1 MTDAVPPDP
10 PDAAVPAPADG
21 SGATARKPRKVFLL
35 VGVVLAAVLGVFL
48 FTSVGT
54 SQNSTGAPHEGGAL
68 PSFTAPNIGPVGP
81 SSVSLPAD
89 GGGNGTP
96 AVLLFFGAWCSSCR
110 QELPPLT
117 AAVQRQQ
124 QAGGALARVRVVG
137 VDSFD
142 GTSTAK
148 SFMRTEGVRFPV
160 ASDPDAAITSGLF
173 YFKGDPYTVFVKG
186 DGTIAKI
193 VIGAQLSAAAFTAD
207 ERALIPSG
215 T

>member
-1 MTDAVPPDP
+1 MTEAAPPAP
-10 PDAAVPAPADG
+10 PDAAVPAPAEG
-21 SGATARKPRKVFLL
+21 SGPAPRKPRKVFLL
-35 VGVVLAAVLGVFL
+35 VGVVLAVVLGVFL

-54 SQNSTGAPHEGGAL
+54 SQNSNGAPHEGGSL
-68 PSFTAPNIGPVGP
+68 PSFTASNIGPVGP
-81 SSVSLPAD
+81 SSVSVPAD

-96 AVLLFFGAWCSSCR
+96 AVLLFFGAWCTSCR

-124 QAGGALARVRVVG
+124 QAGGALARIRVIG

-148 SFMRTEGVRFPV
+148 SFMKTEGVRFPV

-173 YFKGDPYTVFVKG
+173 YFKGDPYTVFVRG